1 MLLPQSATFHCLP
14 LREQAK
20 QQLCTLISSVFHH
33 VVASVAGVGVSLPL
47 HSQRVYVNLHNAWNS
62 LNKIVEST
70 KLRASLWVEWTS
82 FLQVIASAGIHCSM
96 HTLFDKK
103 ARPCN
108 FAMQSG
114 WSQVQYR
121 WWPAH
126 CRLQLSVERRLART
140 SSWNNSKQQQRE
152 TCDYMS
158 VIGCNMVEQNAYT
171 YYIILYTYIHNAS
184 QNRHWDIL
192 RPCSHLLTLQT
203 RKRPLNSILDWEQ
216 MKIMHSNEHI

>member
-33 VVASVAGVGVSLPL
+33 VVASVASVGVSLPL

-103 ARPCN
+103 ARPCH
-108 FAMQSG
+108 AIWMITGSISVVTCALSSAAICWKEIG
-114 WSQVQYR
+114 T
-121 WWPAH
+121 H
-126 CRLQLSVERRLART
+126 LQL
-140 SSWNNSKQQQRE
+140 KQFE
-152 TCDYMS
+152 TTAE
-158 VIGCNMVEQNAYT
+158 GNMWLYVSDWVRHGGIQNAYT
-171 YYIILYTYIHNAS
+171 YYIYIYT
-184 QNRHWDIL
+184 
-192 RPCSHLLTLQT
+192 
-203 RKRPLNSILDWEQ
+203 
-216 MKIMHSNEHI
+216 